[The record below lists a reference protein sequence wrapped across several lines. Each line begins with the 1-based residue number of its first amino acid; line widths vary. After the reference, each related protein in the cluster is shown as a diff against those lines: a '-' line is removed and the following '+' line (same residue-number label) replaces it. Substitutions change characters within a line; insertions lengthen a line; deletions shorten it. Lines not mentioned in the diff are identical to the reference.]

1 MRANSTEHLFWH
13 LIFHPPYFLD
23 YLDAK
28 NDGASRF
35 QTPQVIRQVLHD
47 LQAYISKSSSSSI
60 HNVKFQ
66 TNDSLY
72 LSFSVHSGSCW
83 LIGFF

>member
-60 HNVKFQ
+60 HSVK
-66 TNDSLY
+66 L
-72 LSFSVHSGSCW
+72 
-83 LIGFF
+83 

>member
-47 LQAYISKSSSSSI
+47 LQAYISKSSSSNI
-60 HNVKFQ
+60 HCVKFPKMSHITFHFRAFWQ
-66 TNDSLY
+66 LQ
-72 LSFSVHSGSCW
+72 VAR
-83 LIGFF
+83 

>member
-47 LQAYISKSSSSSI
+47 LQAYISKSSSSLTYIVLNSKQMSHSI
-60 HNVKFQ
+60 FH
-66 TNDSLY
+66 
-72 LSFSVHSGSCW
+72 FS
-83 LIGFF
+83 GFTVVAG